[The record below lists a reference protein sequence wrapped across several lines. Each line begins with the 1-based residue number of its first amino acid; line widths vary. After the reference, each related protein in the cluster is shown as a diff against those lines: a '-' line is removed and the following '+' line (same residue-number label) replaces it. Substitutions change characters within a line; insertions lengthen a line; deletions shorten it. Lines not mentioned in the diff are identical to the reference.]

1 MCREVV
7 ANQAED
13 LANGTE
19 NSLVSKLENAIK
31 SLDKTHPTSELG
43 QLGAFE
49 NEVEAQ
55 RGKPLRR

>member
-19 NSLVSKLENAIK
+19 NSLVPKLENAIK
-31 SLDKTHPTSELG
+31 SLDKTAGDLASS
-43 QLGAFE
+43 
-49 NEVEAQ
+49 
-55 RGKPLRR
+55 